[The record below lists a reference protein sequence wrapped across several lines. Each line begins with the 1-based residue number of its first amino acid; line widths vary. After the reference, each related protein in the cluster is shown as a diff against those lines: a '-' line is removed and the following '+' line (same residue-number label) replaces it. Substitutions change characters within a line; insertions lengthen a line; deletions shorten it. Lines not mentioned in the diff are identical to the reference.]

1 MMNEILA
8 NILKHGNQEMLMKHP
23 PPQFKLIKS
32 LKRDKMV
39 KCERNFLSEKMLKS
53 KKNNCLRS
61 FEIKDFSVKHEK
73 TKNSPLAS

>member
-1 MMNEILA
+1 
-8 NILKHGNQEMLMKHP
+8 
-23 PPQFKLIKS
+23 
-32 LKRDKMV
+32 MV

-73 TKNSPLAS
+73 TKNSPLASWRDVGDIATDVGKKWSVLNFVI